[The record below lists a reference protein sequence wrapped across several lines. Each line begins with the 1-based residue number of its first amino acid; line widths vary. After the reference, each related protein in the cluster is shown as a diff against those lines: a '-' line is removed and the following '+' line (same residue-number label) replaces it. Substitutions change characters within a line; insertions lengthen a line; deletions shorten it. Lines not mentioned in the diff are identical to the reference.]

1 MKQEPE
7 VAEAGH
13 LSEECLRIK
22 DAKENKELEAHGESS
37 ADGVTDIGTEPLGRA
52 HIEMLAKRVNR
63 RSLRALGW
71 PSPKTA
77 SMALTA
83 GIVGAQIEGA
93 DAQETACEYGMSH
106 RTIIYTVLLA
116 AAVTATAYYLG
127 RRWALMELH
136 SHRWKRLEAL
146 MSKGPPGEKAKQDE
160 ADFTAEKAEEE
171 PEVKDQDMPLLA
183 VVASDDEDETT
194 VRGSEGGRSSWSVI
208 DETLGARPRATG
220 RTSTRRVLVQSPV
233 TYLRKREQPRFQPLR
248 DRLWGALVTAES
260 LGDG

>member
-1 MKQEPE
+1 
-7 VAEAGH
+7 
-13 LSEECLRIK
+13 
-22 DAKENKELEAHGESS
+22 
-37 ADGVTDIGTEPLGRA
+37 
-52 HIEMLAKRVNR
+52 MLARRVNR

-77 SMALTA
+77 STALTA

-116 AAVTATAYYLG
+116 AAVTATAYYLR
-127 RRWALMELH
+127 RRWALRELH

-146 MSKGPPGEKAKQDE
+146 ITKGPPGEWAKQDE
-160 ADFTAEKAEEE
+160 ADFAAEEAKEE

-194 VRGSEGGRSSWSVI
+194 TCRSEGGQSSWSATS
-208 DETLGARPRATG
+208 EHAGARPRATG
-220 RTSTRRVLVQSPV
+220 RAAERTVLVQSRV
-233 TYLRKREQPRFQPLR
+233 TYLRKRRHGRGP
-248 DRLWGALVTAES
+248 S
-260 LGDG
+260 DG